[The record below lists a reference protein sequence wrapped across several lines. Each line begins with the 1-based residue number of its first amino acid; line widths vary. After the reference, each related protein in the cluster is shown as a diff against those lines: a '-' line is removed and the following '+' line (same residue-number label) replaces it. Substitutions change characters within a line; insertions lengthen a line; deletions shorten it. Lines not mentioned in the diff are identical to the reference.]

1 MRPLYAL
8 LLPVLVAA
16 PLHLAAQSPLSAD
29 LDRRISSVTPKVVA
43 WRRDIHEHPELS
55 GEEVR
60 TAGLVAAHLRA
71 LGMEVRTNVGG
82 HGVVGVLRGGRPGR
96 VVALRADMDGLPV
109 TEQVDV
115 PFRSRVRAQ
124 YNGQDVGVMHAC
136 GHDNHVAILMGA
148 AELLAGMK
156 AQIPGTVVFI
166 FQPAE
171 ESLPDGTGGAE
182 KMIADG
188 VLDNPQVEAIFGL
201 HVWSGR
207 VGEVTYRPGPTMAA
221 VNQLSI
227 SVRGRQT
234 HGANPWGGVDPI
246 VVGSQVVLGLQTI
259 VSRQVN
265 ITENPAVVTIGQ
277 FVGGVR
283 SNIIPDSVLMVGT
296 IRTFSA
302 AQREDIFRRIE
313 TTATNIAEASGA
325 RATVRIDSGYP
336 VTRNDIALTESMV
349 PTLRRAA
356 GADKVGIEPLMTGA
370 EDFSYFQQR
379 IPGMFVFLGVTPPE
393 QDWETR
399 PRNHSPFFAADE
411 SALPVG
417 VKTMGALALDW
428 LAMNP
433 VRR

>member
-1 MRPLYAL
+1 MLA
-8 LLPVLVAA
+8 AA
-16 PLHLAAQSPLSAD
+16 PLQLAAQSPLSAE
-29 LDRRISSVTPKVVA
+29 LDRRISSVMPKVVA

-60 TAGLVAAHLRA
+60 TARVVAEHLRA

-109 TEQVDV
+109 TEQVDL

-124 YNGQDVGVMHAC
+124 YNGQEVGVMHAC
-136 GHDNHVAILMGA
+136 GHDNHVAILMGT

-156 AQIPGTVVFI
+156 AQLPGTVVFI

-171 ESLPDGTGGAE
+171 EGHPDGGGGAE
-182 KMIADG
+182 RMIADG
-188 VLDNPQVEAIFGL
+188 VLDDPKVEAIFGL

-221 VNQLSI
+221 SNSFTL

-234 HGANPWGGVDPI
+234 HGATPWGGVDPI
-246 VVGSQVVLGLQTI
+246 VVGSQIVLGLQTI
-259 VSRQVN
+259 VARQVN
-265 ITENPAVVTIGQ
+265 ITENPAIVTVGQ
-277 FVGGVR
+277 FNGGVR
-283 SNIIPDSVLMVGT
+283 NNIIPDSIVMLGT
-296 IRTFSA
+296 IRTFSRE
-302 AQREDIFRRIE
+302 QREDIFRRVVA
-313 TTATNIAEASGA
+313 TATNIAEASGA
-325 RATVRIDSGYP
+325 RATVTIDSGYP
-336 VTRNDIALTESMV
+336 VTVNNIPLTEAMV

-356 GADKVGIEPLMTGA
+356 GAEKVGIEPLMTGA
-370 EDFSYFQQR
+370 EDFSYFQER
-379 IPGMFVFLGVTPPE
+379 VPGLFVFLGITPPE

-399 PRNHSPFFAADE
+399 PRNHSPFYKADE
-411 SALPVG
+411 AALPVG
-417 VKTMGALALDW
+417 VKTMTALALDW

>member
-1 MRPLYAL
+1 MRSLYAL

-370 EDFSYFQQR
+370 EDFSYFQER

-393 QDWETR
+393 QDWETP

-417 VKTMGALALDW
+417 VKTMSALALDW

>member
-1 MRPLYAL
+1 MGSDAL
-8 LLPVLVAA
+8 GSLPRYFGTRADYGAA
-16 PLHLAAQSPLSAD
+16 YD
-29 LDRRISSVTPKVVA
+29 L
-43 WRRDIHEHPELS
+43 IHEHPELS

-71 LGMEVRTNVGG
+71 LGMKVRTNVGG

-370 EDFSYFQQR
+370 EDFSYFQER

-417 VKTMGALALDW
+417 VKTMSALALDW

>member
-1 MRPLYAL
+1 MRSLYAL

-370 EDFSYFQQR
+370 EDFSYFQER

-417 VKTMGALALDW
+417 VKTMSALALDW

>member
-1 MRPLYAL
+1 
-8 LLPVLVAA
+8 
-16 PLHLAAQSPLSAD
+16 
-29 LDRRISSVTPKVVA
+29 
-43 WRRDIHEHPELS
+43 
-55 GEEVR
+55 
-60 TAGLVAAHLRA
+60 
-71 LGMEVRTNVGG
+71 
-82 HGVVGVLRGGRPGR
+82 
-96 VVALRADMDGLPV
+96 
-109 TEQVDV
+109 
-115 PFRSRVRAQ
+115 
-124 YNGQDVGVMHAC
+124 MHAC

-370 EDFSYFQQR
+370 EDCSYFPVR
-379 IPGMFVFLGVTPPE
+379 IP
-393 QDWETR
+393 
-399 PRNHSPFFAADE
+399 
-411 SALPVG
+411 
-417 VKTMGALALDW
+417 
-428 LAMNP
+428 
-433 VRR
+433 